1 MSSLRNGRA
10 GGTPEAATLY
20 LTTPTARAERKLR
33 GALTLAGLEAGEPY
47 PGVICVSLTLSQL
60 EKLAADWT
68 KSLGRAELQHTKCR
82 LERPGT
88 QPTPSSLMQTQTL
101 ESMIAW
107 IDGRWLE
114 RLIRDGRL
122 ITFFQPIVAT
132 ASPGD
137 IYAYECLLRGTSQ
150 DDQLI
155 SPDRLYNAARATGT
169 LQHLDQEARL
179 TAIRSVAREKLDT
192 HAFINFNPR
201 SIVDPKKCL
210 RSIVDAVQSSG
221 ISAER
226 LVFEVVECEEIDDL
240 PKLLQILDWFRA
252 AGFRVALDDLGAGY
266 SSLNLLAELKP
277 DFIKLDIGLV
287 RNVHR
292 DYFKSRVAAKLLE
305 LARELGVATVV
316 EGVETEG
323 QWRWAV
329 EHGSNYAQ
337 GYLFARPG
345 QVPPVSTF
353 SGAPAEDR
361 ERCADDENGDENGDD
376 AACSAESEAE
386 PLAAAS
392 STNHS
397 Q

>member
-1 MSSLRNGRA
+1 MSSLRNGCA
-10 GGTPEAATLY
+10 DGTPEAVTLY
-20 LTTPTARAERKLR
+20 LTTPTPRTERKLL
-33 GALTLAGLEAGEPY
+33 GTLASAGLQAGEPY
-47 PGVICVSLTLSQL
+47 PGVICVSLGIGQL
-60 EKLAADWT
+60 EKLGADWT
-68 KSLGRAELQHTKCR
+68 KSLCRSELQHTKCR

-101 ESMIAW
+101 ESLIAW

-122 ITFFQPIVAT
+122 ITFFQPIVPSV
-132 ASPGD
+132 SPGE
-137 IYAYECLLRGTSQ
+137 IYAYECLLRGTSE
-150 DDQLI
+150 DNKLI
-155 SPDRLYNAARATGT
+155 PPDRLFAAARATGT
-169 LQHLDQEARL
+169 LQQLDQEARL
-179 TAIRSVAREKLDT
+179 TAIHSVAREKLDT

-287 RNVHR
+287 RNVHC
-292 DYFKSRVAAKLLE
+292 DYFKGRVAAKLLE

-316 EGVETEG
+316 EGVETVG

-329 EHGSNYAQ
+329 EHGSDYAQ

-345 QVPPVSTF
+345 QEPPASTF
-353 SGAPAEDR
+353 SGEPMEEHAA
-361 ERCADDENGDENGDD
+361 DENGENGKNG
-376 AACSAESEAE
+376 AANAESDAE
-386 PLAAAS
+386 SFAAAS
-392 STNHS
+392 SPNS
-397 Q
+397 NE